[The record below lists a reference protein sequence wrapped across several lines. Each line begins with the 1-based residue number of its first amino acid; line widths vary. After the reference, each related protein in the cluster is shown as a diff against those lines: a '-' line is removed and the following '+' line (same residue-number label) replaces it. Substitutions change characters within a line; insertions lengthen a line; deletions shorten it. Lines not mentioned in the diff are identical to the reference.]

1 MIKVKTEKVKSLGA
15 CKTEILKLQKKEFS
29 HHFVTCTKD
38 QRRAKGSSEEEEKKL
53 KENIKETKAA
63 MAKEEV
69 HPIVVNIVEYL

>member
-1 MIKVKTEKVKSLGA
+1 MIEVKNEKNKSLGA

-53 KENIKETKAA
+53 IENIEKTVGA

-69 HPIVVNIVEYL
+69 HSIVLNIVKYL